1 MDYLHRLTPPM
12 LHMDLK
18 ADNILID
25 NHFDAKIGD
34 FGIAE
39 WKTRTTRQ
47 DRFGTITHIAPEIL
61 NNVNIRSTMAQDV
74 YSFGICLWEIFTR
87 MKPYTGRFNPVLH
100 RLFLDHD
107 IIFYF

>member
-1 MDYLHRLTPPM
+1 M

-47 DRFGTITHIAPEIL
+47 GRLGTITHIAPEIL

-87 MKPYTGRFNPVLH
+87 MKPYTGRFNRLLN

-107 IIFYF
+107 IGFYF